1 MIEKIYEIKTDSH
14 KFTLNIDSLVI
25 AKSTIK
31 AILTKPIVIPFE
43 NIDNI
48 TMDESDSIYTELK
61 ITTKDKNEHIFELK
75 PDKTDELKSLRE
87 QSRIIYLYIK
97 FVIKK

>member
-1 MIEKIYEIKTDSH
+1 MIEKIYEIKTDSN
-14 KFTLNIDSLVI
+14 KFTLHIDSLVI
-25 AKSTIK
+25 AKVSIID
-31 AILTKPIVIPFE
+31 ILVKPVVIPFE
-43 NIDNI
+43 NI

-61 ITTKDKNEHIFELK
+61 ITTKDKNEHKCELK

>member
-1 MIEKIYEIKTDSH
+1 MIEQIYEIKTDSY
-14 KFTLNIDSLVI
+14 KFTLNFDSLVI

-31 AILTKPIVIPFE
+31 AILPKPIVIPFE

-48 TMDESDSIYTELK
+48 IIDESDSIYTELK
-61 ITTKDKNEHIFELK
+61 TTTKDKNEHKFELK
-75 PDKTDELKSLRE
+75 PDKTDEVKSLRE